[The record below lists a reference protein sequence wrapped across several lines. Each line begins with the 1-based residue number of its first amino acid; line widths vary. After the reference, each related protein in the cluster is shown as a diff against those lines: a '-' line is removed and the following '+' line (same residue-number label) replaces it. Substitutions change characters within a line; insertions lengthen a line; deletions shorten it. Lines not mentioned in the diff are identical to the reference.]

1 MRKLLIGVIVTFFLS
16 FPVARTGAGQSR
28 NDFRTER
35 RTLKAR
41 QKQERKAFK
50 AQQKNQKRS
59 WKGAH
64 LTRATRA
71 QMKHQLSREKRSM
84 LQQQKNDRQDL
95 KDRERLMKE
104 RTRQVR

>member
-16 FPVARTGAGQSR
+16 FPVARAGARQNR
-28 NDFRTER
+28 YDFRTER
-35 RTLKAR
+35 KTLGAR

-50 AQQKNQKRS
+50 IQQKNQKHT

-64 LTRATRA
+64 MSRATRA
-71 QMKHQLSREKRSM
+71 QMKHQMSREKRSM

-95 KDRERLMKE
+95 KDRERLMTE
-104 RTRQVR
+104 RTKQVP